1 MDGLPAEAVDV
12 LDDLVAQ
19 SEAHRDEHIATLHT
33 VGSRGESSTATPE
46 ILGQIEDTLAAMR
59 SRRAY
64 LHAPQPRT
72 G

>member
-1 MDGLPAEAVDV
+1 MDGLPAETVDV
-12 LDDLVAQ
+12 LDDLIAQ

-33 VGSRGESSTATPE
+33 LSSRGESSTAILT

-64 LHAPQPRT
+64 LQALQPGT